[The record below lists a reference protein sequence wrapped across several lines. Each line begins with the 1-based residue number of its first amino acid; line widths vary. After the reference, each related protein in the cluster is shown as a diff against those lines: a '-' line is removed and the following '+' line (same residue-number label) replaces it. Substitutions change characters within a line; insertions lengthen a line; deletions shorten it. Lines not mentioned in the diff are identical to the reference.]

1 MPGLGDPLVREMRRL
16 AAAHADWSGAPT
28 TDPEELLARTTP
40 TDEADRPGRLT
51 RRDFLK
57 TGAVLGAGRRRRI
70 GARMASRVAGLR
82 RGRPTS

>member
-28 TDPEELLARTTP
+28 TDPEELLATFDAP
-40 TDEADRPGRLT
+40 DEPDGASRFT

-57 TGAVLGAGRRRRI
+57 TEPCEGNALFAGASTPPPT
-70 GARMASRVAGLR
+70 ARAI
-82 RGRPTS
+82 